1 MSTKDTVLE
10 LFEKNRGFFVSGE
23 RIASDLGISRTAVWK
38 AVKKL
43 RSEGYEIEAVT
54 NRGYCLAKN
63 SDILSVQGIRN
74 HLDEDARQLRPEVFV
89 TVDSTNNVCMKKAA
103 NGEDEGYT
111 AIAGAQTMGRGRRG
125 RGFFSPADTGIYMSI
140 ILKPAAYP
148 GTQVLRLTTMAAV
161 AVCEAIEALSDKQ
174 PAIKWV
180 NDIYIDGKKV
190 CGILSEAS
198 YGVESGSLDAVVVG
212 IGINA
217 YYPRG
222 GFPPELAEK
231 AGCVFDE
238 TSAGNRN
245 RLAAEILNRFMF
257 YYNKDTSDDHFEKY
271 RNRSLIIGRD
281 IEILNK
287 TRASKAHVLGLDENC
302 GLIVRYPDGTE
313 GVLHSGE
320 VSITGMDL

>member
-1 MSTKDTVLE
+1 MGTKDIILD
-10 LFEKNRGFFVSGE
+10 LFEKNRGFFISGE
-23 RIASDLGISRTAVWK
+23 RIAEDLSISRTAVWK

-43 RSEGYEIEAVT
+43 QQEGYEIEAVT
-54 NRGYCLAKN
+54 NRGYCLSKD
-63 SDILSVQGIRN
+63 SDILSARGISE
-74 HLDEDARQLRPEVFV
+74 LLSEDAAKLRPEVFL
-89 TVDSTNNVCMKKAA
+89 TIDSTNSLCRKRA
-103 NGEDEGYT
+103 NDGEEEGYV
-111 AIAGAQTMGRGRRG
+111 AIAGSQTAGRGRRG
-125 RGFFSPADTGIYMSI
+125 KVFFSPAGTGIYMSI
-140 ILKPAAYP
+140 LLKPEGYQ
-148 GTQVLRLTTMAAV
+148 GTEVLRLTTMAAV

-257 YYNKDTSDDHFEKY
+257 YYSKDTSDDHFEKY

-287 TRASKAHVLGLDENC
+287 NKTSKAHVLGLDENC
-302 GLIVRYPDGTE
+302 GLIVRYPDGKE
-313 GVLHSGE
+313 DVLHSGE

>member
-54 NRGYCLAKN
+54 NRGYCLANN

-148 GTQVLRLTTMAAV
+148 VLKGQEKVYQAVPKPEKEKEPAAPELFDHLRHLRKEIATREHV
-161 AVCEAIEALSDKQ
+161 PPYVVFSD
-174 PAIKWV
+174 ATLR
-180 NDIYIDGKKV
+180 DMCKV
-190 CGILSEAS
+190 LPEN
-198 YGVESGSLDAVVVG
+198 LDQMLDVKG
-212 IGINA
+212 IGEMKLHK
-217 YYPRG
+217 YG
-222 GFPPELAEK
+222 QEFLACITK
-231 AGCVFDE
+231 
-238 TSAGNRN
+238 
-245 RLAAEILNRFMF
+245 
-257 YYNKDTSDDHFEKY
+257 NK
-271 RNRSLIIGRD
+271 
-281 IEILNK
+281 
-287 TRASKAHVLGLDENC
+287 
-302 GLIVRYPDGTE
+302 
-313 GVLHSGE
+313 
-320 VSITGMDL
+320 